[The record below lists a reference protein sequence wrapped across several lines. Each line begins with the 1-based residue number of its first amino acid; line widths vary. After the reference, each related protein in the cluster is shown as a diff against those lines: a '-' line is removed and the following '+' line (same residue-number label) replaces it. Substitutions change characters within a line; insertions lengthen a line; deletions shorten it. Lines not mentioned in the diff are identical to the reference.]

1 MSKKGMR
8 LVVLLLVAAAGVA
21 AAVMLPRHPDQPQA
35 AAAQVPEKPEKAL
48 GVGARGRIE
57 PEDGVLIIAGPY
69 FNGRPALVRELR
81 VKEGDSIRAGQTIAV
96 LDGFIP
102 LEKAVRQN
110 EAQVE
115 VARKKLAL
123 IQAGVKSPDIEAQK
137 MEIARWQSEYDIAN
151 NDHKRYEE
159 LRNNQIVTAADLEQ
173 KRLLL
178 ERNKR
183 TLDAAKERLK
193 SLEEIR
199 KEDVDVQTAE
209 LSAAL
214 AQVEYA
220 RADLERMVVRAP
232 ANGRVLKV
240 QAHPGEEVTS
250 RGILELGKTDRMYAV
265 AEIYEADIARVRLG
279 QKAVVSSELLPEKV
293 SGTVTQ
299 IAPQVSK
306 TELFPMETAAFADT
320 RVIKVKIQLDN
331 PERAAGLIYG
341 KVDVVIEP

>member
-1 MSKKGMR
+1 MW
-8 LVVLLLVAAAGVA
+8 LVVLLLVAAAGGA
-21 AAVMLPRHPDQPQA
+21 AAVMLPRHTDQPQA
-35 AAAQVPEKPEKAL
+35 VAGAPPPEKPL

-57 PEDGVLIIAGPY
+57 PEDGVLVLGGPY
-69 FNGRPALVRELR
+69 FNGRPSLVRELR
-81 VKEGDSIRAGQTIAV
+81 VKEGDSVRAGQVIAI
-96 LDGFIP
+96 LDGFIQ

-123 IQAGVKSPDIEAQK
+123 IQAGVKSTDIEAQK

-151 NDHKRYEE
+151 NDYKRYEE

-199 KEDVDVQTAE
+199 KEDVDLQTAE

-220 RADLERMVVRAP
+220 RADLERMVVHAP
-232 ANGRVLKV
+232 ANGRILKI

-265 AEIYEADIARVRLG
+265 AEVYEADIARVRVG
-279 QKAVVSSELLPEKV
+279 KRAVVSSELLPERI

-299 IAPQVSK
+299 IASQISK
-306 TELFPMETAAFADT
+306 TELLPMETSAFADT

-331 PERAAGLIYG
+331 PDRAAGLIYG
-341 KVDVVIEP
+341 KVEVVIEP